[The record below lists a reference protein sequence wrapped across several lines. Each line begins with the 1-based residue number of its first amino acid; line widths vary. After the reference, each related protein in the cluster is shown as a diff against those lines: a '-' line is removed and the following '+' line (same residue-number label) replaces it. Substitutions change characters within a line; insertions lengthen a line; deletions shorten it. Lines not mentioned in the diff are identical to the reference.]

1 MRLYLKRGLFAFLC
15 LTVFQFISNRIVAQG
30 TWTPLATTA
39 PHYNSG
45 EMELLT
51 DGTVLCKTSSG
62 GTSYGTRWDRLTPDI
77 HGSYINGTW
86 TTIAAMANERL
97 YFSTQVLNDGRLYVA
112 GGEYGAGGDK
122 GEVYDPLTNIWTP
135 CPQIVF
141 SHNISDANSE
151 ILSNGKVLQAVVDT
165 GGTKLNYIWDPATNT
180 YAHTASCLRGDNEA
194 PWVKLPDNS
203 IIFIDNYGTTS
214 ERYIQATN
222 TWVND
227 GTVPDELF
235 DPYGEEA
242 GAGFLLPDGRAYFI
256 GSTPTSA
263 YYTPSGTTSPGSW
276 AAGPVIPG
284 SQGAPDAA
292 SAMMPNGVIL
302 MALSPTPTS
311 GDHFPDTIV
320 YYEFNYLTNIYT
332 QVSAPTGGLMEIH
345 PAFISNMLSLPDGT
359 ILYANQGD
367 DQYYEYTPGSGP
379 LAAGQPTLDSV
390 IRVNC
395 DTFMATGLLF
405 NGISEGAAYGD
416 DWQMSTNYPLIRL
429 TSGTNVY
436 YTRTYGWNRIGAV
449 MTGALPD
456 TTMFVLPAGLPAGTY
471 TAEVVVN
478 GIPSTGYT
486 LNTALTITPAT
497 ASFCQGITDTLN
509 DVWSGG
515 IWSSANTSVATVD
528 AVAGVVTGT
537 GGGVT
542 TISYSMTSCFA
553 TATVTVHPAPATITP
568 SGGINMCYG
577 AIQHLSSA
585 TPGGNW
591 SSSAPSTASV
601 GSSTGNVSGVAAG
614 SATITY
620 TAIGCY
626 TTEDVTV
633 NPLPAASISASG
645 PTSICPGSNVV
656 LNAPSSAGNAY
667 QWYLGGSVIPGATN
681 VSYSATAA
689 GSYMVKVIS
698 PAGCLATSAATPVS
712 MLAAPAAAISIT
724 GPATFCAGNSTLLTA
739 TSGAGLTYQWQSGG
753 SPIAGATSNSY
764 TATLGGTYTAVV
776 TNSSGCSTAS
786 AGTVITV
793 NPLPLPITGTL
804 TVCSGAT
811 TPLSDGTSG
820 GSWSSSNL
828 AAATAGSGSG
838 LVTGVGTGGVS
849 TISYTLG
856 TGCYAT
862 AVVTV
867 NAAIAAAI
875 AGPSNACT
883 GQTMTL
889 SDATPGGSWSSSA
902 TSIATVGSSGIVS
915 GITPGSATIS
925 YAVVSACGTATVTKS
940 VSVSAPPA
948 VAPITG
954 TLTICSGLT
963 SLLSDATT
971 SGVWSS
977 TNHALATVSTSGLV
991 TALSPGLD
999 TIGYSVTNT
1008 SGCTTTA
1015 MAIFNVFS
1023 GATSSITAA
1032 GPTTFCTGAYV
1043 VLNALSGTGI
1053 TYQWKKNGINITGA
1067 TSASYNAGTSGSY
1080 AAQVTLPGGCNGTS
1094 APIVVTVSPSPVVV
1108 PSVAISATAGPVFCT
1123 TFSPATFTAI
1133 PSNGGP
1139 SPAYQWFVN
1148 GAGVG
1153 TANSFSYTPATG
1165 DIVECAMT
1173 SDATCAFPLSVSVKD
1188 TMSVS
1193 PLRTPS
1199 VTITSSPAEICA
1211 GNTITF
1217 IANPVYG
1224 GTAPAYRWSRND
1236 TNVATGYGYVYIPHY
1251 GDVLKVTLFSNYPCL
1266 LTDTAVS
1273 PQITIHPIAPVLNTI
1288 SVSVTQSALV
1298 AGSADTFIA
1307 LAPNGGTAPAFQWRL
1322 NGTPISGATNSNYIT
1337 NTLTAGEIIS
1347 CEETSNKPC
1356 ATPETAI
1363 SGGIT
1368 VRVIPAGVQ
1377 QLSSIGTQFNLVPNP
1392 NKGTFAITGSLKD
1405 NTATNACITI
1415 TDLLGQNVYSQIF
1428 EIQNGILNHQI
1439 ILGSQT
1445 ANGIYLVNITS
1456 GAEHFIYR
1464 IVVDK

>member
-1 MRLYLKRGLFAFLC
+1 MRIITRLAGIRLLCFLVIIF
-15 LTVFQFISNRIVAQG
+15 LNDYTYAQG
-30 TWTPLATTA
+30 TWTPVATTA
-39 PHYNSG
+39 PHTSG
-45 EMELLT
+45 GVMLLLT
-51 DGTVLCKTSSG
+51 DGSVMVKTDQG
-62 GTSYGTRWDRLTPDI
+62 GGQGKIWDKLTPDV

-86 TTIAAMANERL
+86 TSLAPMTDDRL
-97 YFSTQVLNDGRLYVA
+97 YFSTQVLKDGRVYVA
-112 GGEYGAGGDK
+112 GGEYGSGGPK
-122 GEVYDPLTNIWTP
+122 SAVYDPLTNTWTA

-141 SHNISDANSE
+141 SHNISDANSD
-151 ILSNGKVLQAVVDT
+151 LLADGRVLQAVVDT
-165 GGTKLNYIWDPATNT
+165 GGTKLNYYWDPATNT
-180 YAHTASCLRGDNEA
+180 YSHAPSCIRGDNEA
-194 PWVKLPDNS
+194 PWLKLPDQS
-203 IIFIDNYGTTS
+203 ILFVDNYGTTS
-214 ERYIQATN
+214 ERFLQSTN

-227 GTVPDELF
+227 GTVPVSLF
-235 DPYGEEA
+235 DAFGEEA
-242 GAGFLLPDGRAYFI
+242 GAAFLLPNGKGFFI
-256 GSTPTSA
+256 GSQPVTA
-263 YYTPSGTTSPGSW
+263 YYTPSGSAAPGTW
-276 AAGPVIPG
+276 TAGPAIPL

-292 SAMMPNGVIL
+292 AAMMTNGIIL
-302 MALSPTPTS
+302 MALSATPTS
-311 GDHFPDTIV
+311 SNHFPSPTTF
-320 YYEFNYLTNIYT
+320 YEFDYTTNT
-332 QVSAPTGGLMEIH
+332 FTAVSAPGGGATL
-345 PAFISNMLSLPDGT
+345 PISSYITNMLDLPDGT
-359 ILYANQGD
+359 VLYVTQGD
-367 DQYYEYTPGSGP
+367 NQFYEYSPATAP
-379 LAAGQPTLDSV
+379 LPAGQPT
-390 IRVNC
+390 VNTITRIAC
-395 DTFMATGLLF
+395 DTFMATGTLF
-405 NGISEGAAYGD
+405 NGICEGAAYGD
-416 DWQMSTNYPLIRL
+416 DWQMVTNYPIIRL
-429 TSGTNVY
+429 VSGTNVY
-436 YTRTYGWNRIGAV
+436 YCRSKNWNSTGV
-449 MTGALPD
+449 MRGSAPD
-456 TTMFVLPAGLPAGTY
+456 TAYFALPAGLPVGTY
-471 TAEVVVN
+471 NLEVVANGNPSADFPVN
-478 GIPSTGYT
+478 TSLAIS
-486 LNTALTITPAT
+486 PAT
-497 ASFCQGITDTLN
+497 SSMCQGITETLT

-515 IWSSANTSVATVD
+515 SWSSANTSIATVD
-528 AVAGVVTGT
+528 PVSGLVTGI

-542 TISYSMTSCFA
+542 TISYFMGTCFS
-553 TATVTVHPAPATITP
+553 TATVTINPAPATITP
-568 SGGINMCYG
+568 SGGINMCFG
-577 AIQHLSSA
+577 ATQHLASA

-591 SSSAPSTASV
+591 SSSASTTASV

-633 NPLPAASISASG
+633 NPLPAASISVSG

-656 LNAPSSAGNAY
+656 LNAPSAAGNAY
-667 QWYLGGSVIPGATN
+667 QWYLAGSPVAGATN

-689 GSYMVKVIS
+689 GSYMFKVIS
-698 PAGCLATSAATPVS
+698 SAGCLATSSATPVS

-724 GPATFCAGNSTLLTA
+724 GPTTFCAGNSTLLTA

-776 TNSSGCSTAS
+776 TNTSGCSTAS
-786 AGTVITV
+786 AGSVITV

-811 TPLSDGTSG
+811 TSLSDGTSG

-828 AAATAGSGSG
+828 AAATAGTGSG

-889 SDATPGGSWSSSA
+889 TDATPGGSWSSSA

-940 VSVSAPPA
+940 ISVSAPPA

-963 SLLSDATT
+963 SLLSDATI

-977 TNHALATVSTSGLV
+977 TNHVLATVTTSGLV

-1015 MAIFNVFS
+1015 MAVFNVFS

-1032 GPTTFCTGAYV
+1032 GPTSFCTGAYV

-1173 SDATCAFPLSVSVKD
+1173 SDANCAFPLSVSVKD

-1193 PLRTPS
+1193 PMRTPS

-1224 GTAPAYRWSRND
+1224 GTAPTYRWSRND

-1251 GDVLKVTLFSNYPCL
+1251 GDVLKVILFSDYPCL

-1273 PQITIHPIAPVLNTI
+1273 PQFTIHPIAPVLNTI

-1298 AGSADTFIA
+1298 AGSVDTFIA

-1322 NGTPISGATNSNYIT
+1322 NGSPISGATNSIYIT

-1377 QLSSIGTQFNLVPNP
+1377 QLSSNGTQFSLVPNP
-1392 NKGTFAITGSLKD
+1392 NKGTFAITGILKD

-1415 TDLLGQNVYSQIF
+1415 TDLLGQNIYSQIF

-1439 ILGSQT
+1439 ILGSQI
-1445 ANGIYLVNITS
+1445 ANGIFLVNITS
-1456 GAEHFIYR
+1456 GAEHYIYR